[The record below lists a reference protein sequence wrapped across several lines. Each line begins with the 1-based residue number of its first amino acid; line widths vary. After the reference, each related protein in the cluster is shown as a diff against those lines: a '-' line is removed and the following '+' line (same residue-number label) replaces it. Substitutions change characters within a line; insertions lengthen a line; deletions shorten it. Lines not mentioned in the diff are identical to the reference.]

1 MKISDLFEAQS
12 YDKIK
17 DPALRWLAQFTYEN
31 KGKHPPQE
39 YLTKLIKKYPN
50 QAGTV
55 YRGLNFYTEEA
66 WKEFISKFTNDQ
78 TTLTFAGVSS
88 WSHDPTTAHQFAV
101 TQPTYQLSLQVM
113 TAHSVQQS
121 RKEALSGYRGVILK
135 MHLDANQAIDVDS
148 SGVGHESEIVV
159 LPGTYEIEIDQII
172 KKYEHQLQDNDIG
185 INQVILNTTREDLKK
200 SNSENQF
207 FDYVIHHHVK
217 ELSSNA
223 QEHLFALYAPL
234 PGVKSFIYDVDTSQ
248 HYFTKKDQIRFEYH
262 VPCWRLFELASQG
275 AFNSQ
280 KIKKIQTLGKQIINQ
295 ALPLVREYAATATE
309 FNPRLLKFIGKISQD
324 NRIDAT
330 IQQVVG
336 KRIQELNNQVRE
348 INKIKDHKEKAQAIL
363 DYQTEF
369 TRLLQRVGG

>member
-113 TAHSVQQS
+113 TAHSP
-121 RKEALSGYRGVILK
+121 LGRGSSPFLFISNVV
-135 MHLDANQAIDVDS
+135 DV
-148 SGVGHESEIVV
+148 
-159 LPGTYEIEIDQII
+159 
-172 KKYEHQLQDNDIG
+172 
-185 INQVILNTTREDLKK
+185 
-200 SNSENQF
+200 
-207 FDYVIHHHVK
+207 
-217 ELSSNA
+217 
-223 QEHLFALYAPL
+223 
-234 PGVKSFIYDVDTSQ
+234 
-248 HYFTKKDQIRFEYH
+248 
-262 VPCWRLFELASQG
+262 C
-275 AFNSQ
+275 
-280 KIKKIQTLGKQIINQ
+280 
-295 ALPLVREYAATATE
+295 
-309 FNPRLLKFIGKISQD
+309 
-324 NRIDAT
+324 
-330 IQQVVG
+330 
-336 KRIQELNNQVRE
+336 
-348 INKIKDHKEKAQAIL
+348 
-363 DYQTEF
+363 
-369 TRLLQRVGG
+369 